1 VAEQCIWTGAPG
13 RSGNVHVSGSAYHV
27 GPASGFDRAAVCDAC
42 GQTVGVFVNGQWFV
56 VLHNARGRISYE
68 KAPFA
73 QFGVGLGDGE
83 AQGSAPVVG
92 KKLRV

>member
-1 VAEQCIWTGAPG
+1 MAEQCIWTGAPG

-73 QFGVGLGDGE
+73 QFGD
-83 AQGSAPVVG
+83 QRSADAGADTSAVG
-92 KKLRV
+92 KKVRI